1 MALGGS
7 LYQYVHEVPGM
18 LDHREDRSLP
28 REGQYDYA
36 HNITLTPGGLLAT
49 LAGSR
54 QVRVNSVHGQGVH
67 RLAASLQVEAVAPDG
82 LVEAVRLADYSR
94 YAVGV
99 QFHPEWQY
107 PEDIFYAALFR
118 AFGDAIR
125 ERRAVCK

>member
-1 MALGGS
+1 
-7 LYQYVHEVPGM
+7 M

-54 QVRVNSVHGQGVH
+54 EARVNSVHGQGIH
-67 RLAASLQVEAVAPDG
+67 RLAESLEVEAVAADG
-82 LVEAVRLADYSR
+82 LVEAVRLVDHNR

-107 PEDIFYAALFR
+107 SEDVFYAALFR

-125 ERRAVCK
+125 ERRTVCK